1 MIASNRVR
9 VWDLPTRLFHWLLVA
24 LFAVS
29 WWSAENRE
37 MEWHYRS
44 GTLLL
49 VLLAFRL
56 IWGVIGGS
64 TARFSHFLPSPR
76 RLVTHFQADPE
87 ATVRAGHNPLGA
99 LSVVAILLLLAIQ
112 IGTGLLAGDVD
123 GLESGPL
130 NYLVTFEQGR
140 TAAEVHEWSFNA
152 LLALAGLHILAIL
165 YYQVVRRRNLI
176 GPMVTGKDTA
186 VATDSALVPAAWWKL
201 VLALGIA
208 LALGWWI
215 NAGAPLAGG
224 A

>member
-1 MIASNRVR
+1 MIAPNRVR

-49 VLLAFRL
+49 MLLAFRL
-56 IWGVIGGS
+56 VWGVIGGS
-64 TARFSHFLPSPR
+64 TARFSHFLPTPR
-76 RLVTHFQADPE
+76 RLLTHFQADPE
-87 ATVRAGHNPLGA
+87 GTVRAGHNPLGA
-99 LSVVAILLLLAIQ
+99 LSVVAILLLLAVQ
-112 IGTGLLAGDVD
+112 IGTGLFAGDVD

-140 TAAEVHEWSFNA
+140 AAAEIHELAFNG

-165 YYQVVRRRNLI
+165 YYQVIRRRNLI

-186 VATDSALVPAAWWKL
+186 VAGDSALVPAAWWKL
-201 VLALGIA
+201 VLALAIA

-215 NAGAPLAGG
+215 NAGAPLG
-224 A
+224 AA